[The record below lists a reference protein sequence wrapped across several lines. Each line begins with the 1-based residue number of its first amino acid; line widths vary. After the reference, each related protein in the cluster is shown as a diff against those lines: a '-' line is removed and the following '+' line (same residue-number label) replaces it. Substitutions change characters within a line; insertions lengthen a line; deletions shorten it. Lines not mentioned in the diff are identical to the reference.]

1 MYRSLWATTVGW
13 TPPWFM
19 TLLGVPP
26 RALSQVIVAVPE
38 LENHASARRQ
48 SRRFE
53 APLAPQFAILAVWP
67 QGEPSLGR
75 FASRR
80 SLDMPELRP
89 ASAPIITRGRQGPHS
104 TMEAEVEAI
113 DPQPLSIAK
122 TANSKAG

>member
-1 MYRSLWATTVGW
+1 M
-13 TPPWFM
+13 
-19 TLLGVPP
+19 
-26 RALSQVIVAVPE
+26 AVPE
-38 LENHASARRQ
+38 LENHVFLHASARRQ

-89 ASAPIITRGRQGPHS
+89 ASALIITRGRQGPHS
-104 TMEAEVEAI
+104 TMETEVEAI
-113 DPQPLSIAK
+113 DPQPQSIASIV
-122 TANSKAG
+122 NSQSWVKNFIGTRRGAEVA